1 MNRGAQGGLRWVT
14 IAVSSM
20 PAARAFFEVALGMEP
35 VAAFRILPP
44 LHNSTLLPVGR
55 DLPIVLLESRGSN
68 LCGIRLIESANPSRP
83 PIRNNSHPRDY
94 GYFDVG
100 FSAEDTHHIQQQLVA
115 AGYQCRNV
123 VLYELPRLSLR
134 ICESLCDGPDRVSTV
149 FLQRMPSDGR
159 LGLQGVLSA
168 ARTVF
173 NARQQAD
180 FYREV
185 IGLTLRGDHLL
196 DDEGPLH
203 IVELEPGYKLR
214 ILGLQG
220 DSGSGGS
227 VLLLDFLDPAGEHFP
242 GRDLSSW
249 ETPENGGI
257 YLWSFEVRD
266 VEATLQ
272 RAEKAGST
280 VLCPPRAY
288 DFAPYS
294 PRRPVATLRAPDGAR
309 IELIQAQP

>member
-1 MNRGAQGGLRWVT
+1 M
-14 IAVSSM
+14 AVSSM
-20 PAARAFFEVALGMEP
+20 TSARAFFELALGMVP
-35 VAAFRILPP
+35 IAAFRICPP
-44 LHNSTLLPVGR
+44 LHNSTLLPAGR
-55 DLPIVLLESRGSN
+55 DLSIVLLESHGRN
-68 LCGIRLIESANPSRP
+68 LCGIRLIESADPSRP

-100 FSAEDTHHIQQQLVA
+100 FSAENTRQIQRRLVA
-115 AGYQCRNV
+115 AGYQCRDV
-123 VLYELPRLSLR
+123 VLYDLPRLSLR
-134 ICESLCDGPDRVSTV
+134 ICESLCEGPDKVSTV
-149 FLQRMPSDGR
+149 FLQRIPSDGR

-173 NARQQAD
+173 NAPRQAD

-185 IGLTLRGDHLL
+185 IGLNLRSDHLL
-196 DDEGPLH
+196 DDDGPRH
-203 IVELEPGYKLR
+203 IVELGPRYKLR
-214 ILGLQG
+214 ILGLKG
-220 DSGSGGS
+220 NTGAGGS

-257 YLWSFEVRD
+257 YLWSFEVGD
-266 VEATLQ
+266 LEAALQ
-272 RAEKAGST
+272 RAKKAGAM

-288 DFAPYS
+288 DFPPYS
-294 PRRPVATLRAPDGAR
+294 PRQPVATLRAPDGAR